1 MRENNGRAFSGNFIA
16 DARIRPFNPTGTAR
30 RGNEICWLGHAAL
43 LPKASRPS
51 WAKIVCLS
59 WAGIAPKAC

>member
-43 LPKASRPS
+43 LPKASPAS
-51 WAKIVCLS
+51 
-59 WAGIAPKAC
+59 